1 MTGAVLIAVALI
13 MIFAG
18 KARGMEP
25 RKFLR
30 IWIIAQLYVMTI
42 IAIGI
47 LGLVFIIF
55 GRSW

>member
-1 MTGAVLIAVALI
+1 MIAVALI
-13 MIFAG
+13 MIFVG

-30 IWIIAQLYVMTI
+30 IWIVAQLYVTTI
-42 IAIGI
+42 IAIGV
-47 LGLVFIIF
+47 LGLVSVIF